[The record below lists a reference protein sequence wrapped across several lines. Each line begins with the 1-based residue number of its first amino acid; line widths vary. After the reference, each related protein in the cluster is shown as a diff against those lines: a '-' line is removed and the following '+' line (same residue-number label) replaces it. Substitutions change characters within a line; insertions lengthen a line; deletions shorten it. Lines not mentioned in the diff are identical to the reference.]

1 MVSESDCKYISSR
14 VSQKVQDNKKTVF
27 ERFQAYLPVL
37 RKVGFLY
44 YFKAVLKRLAFNS
57 NTTIS
62 YVRLKILNFKNI
74 PPYPGT
80 YGEVTPLL
88 VELMTSQRD
97 NNVLLCAL
105 YI

>member
-1 MVSESDCKYISSR
+1 MVSENDCKYNFSR

-27 ERFQAYLPVL
+27 ERFQGYLPVL
-37 RKVGFLY
+37 RKVGFLR
-44 YFKAVLKRLAFNS
+44 YFKPVLKSLAFNS

-62 YVRLKILNFKNI
+62 DDRLKILNFKSI
-74 PPYPGT
+74 PPYPRT

-88 VELMTSQRD
+88 VKLMTSQRD
-97 NNVLLCAL
+97 NNVLLFAL